1 MAETPNQSACAG
13 LHGLGLERDLPMGA
27 TVGDP
32 AEWAKILNHY
42 RLASRDMRD
51 DAGEYLEADPYFAEA
66 RPLPEEAED
75 AGQVNGAFTWAL
87 VAITIE
93 AAALCAWWLA

>member
-27 TVGDP
+27 TVSDP

-66 RPLPEEAED
+66 QPLPAEAKAE
-75 AGQVNGAFTWAL
+75 GHVNGAFSWAL
-87 VAITIE
+87 AAIAIE
-93 AAALCAWWLA
+93 AIAFCAWWAA